1 MLDPSFD
8 RIAKQYSAQRAHPL
22 DVSFQIG
29 KAIVKE
35 LGRDGG
41 TVLELG
47 VGTGRIA
54 FPVIAADCTVVGID
68 IAYEMLRAAQREG
81 NADHLA
87 HLRLVQGDISQLPF
101 PDSYFDGVMVVHV
114 LHLVPEIRQVIT
126 EVKRVL
132 RPDGVIV
139 QGRDWTDPQ
148 SFAGQLR
155 RQLRMAVM
163 SLSTTARPPSAM
175 VDVPALMQEMG
186 GSEPREVVAVSWYTE
201 VVPQQLLDGMARRDD
216 AETWALSDD
225 LLEAALLRLRQWATE
240 SYGDLT
246 VPQQVEHRF
255 VLTVTRF

>member
-8 RIAKQYSAQRAHPL
+8 RIAKQYSAQRAHPPE
-22 DVSFQIG
+22 VSLKIG
-29 KAIVKE
+29 QAIVAE
-35 LGRDGG
+35 LGRENG

-54 FPVIAADCTVVGID
+54 FPVIVAGCDVVGID
-68 IAYEMLRAAQREG
+68 IAYEMLRAAQNEG
-81 NADHLA
+81 NTEYLS

-101 PDSYFDGVMVVHV
+101 PTAYFDGVMVVHV
-114 LHLVPEIRQVIT
+114 LHLLPDIRQVIT

-132 RPDGVIV
+132 RFGGVIV

-155 RQLRMAVM
+155 HQLRMAVM
-163 SLSTTARPPSAM
+163 SLSTSARPPSAM

-186 GSEPREVVAVSWYTE
+186 GSEPREVVAVSWHTQ

-216 AETWALSDD
+216 AETWALSDE
-225 LLEAALLRLRQWATE
+225 LLEAAVSRLRTWATDAF
-240 SYGDLT
+240 GDLM
-246 VPQQVEHRF
+246 VPRQVEHRF
-255 VLTVTRF
+255 ILTTTRF